1 VLGHARGT
9 VDRAPQVRERVPA
22 AGAALTYGVPPVLG
36 EKPPDAHVVAEDG
49 RRVDAGTRDLGVVR
63 EDRLGA
69 LQHPRRVPAVER
81 NARRL
86 DEVRERLAGFSHL
99 DSPAG

>member
-1 VLGHARGT
+1 
-9 VDRAPQVRERVPA
+9 
-22 AGAALTYGVPPVLG
+22 
-36 EKPPDAHVVAEDG
+36 
-49 RRVDAGTRDLGVVR
+49 VDAGTRDLGVVR